1 MNTKF
6 EEKPDTNLQFDTVIK
21 KVRELFVKK
30 NSDYGST
37 TWLMMRTKTLTDQL
51 FIKAQRIRTIS
62 EGTQKVK
69 DTTEDELIGIINYSV
84 MGLIKIHHS
93 DINIKTKSEVI
104 FVTYDEEIQKTK
116 ELMFAK
122 NHDYGEAWREMRIES
137 ICDLILIKIL
147 RTKMIEDNGGKTIAS
162 EGVDANYRD
171 MINYAIFALILMEEK
186 KI

>member
-21 KVRELFVKK
+21 KVRELFVKRIVIM
-30 NSDYGST
+30 DLT

-104 FVTYDEEIQKTK
+104 FVTYDEEIQKQ
-116 ELMFAK
+116 K
-122 NHDYGEAWREMRIES
+122 NSCLLKIMITVKHGEMRIES

-171 MINYAIFALILMEEK
+171 MINYAILH
-186 KI
+186 

>member
-1 MNTKF
+1 MKTRS
-6 EEKPDTNLQFDTVIK
+6 EEKPDTNLQFDTIIK

-37 TWLMMRTKTLTDQL
+37 TWLILRTMALTDQL
-51 FIKAQRIRTIS
+51 FIKAKRIRTIS

-69 DTTEDELIGIINYSV
+69 DTIEDELIGIINYSV
-84 MGLIKIHHS
+84 MGLIKIHHP
-93 DINIKTKSEVI
+93 DIDTNTKAEVI
-104 FVTYDEEIQKTK
+104 FVAYDEEIQKTK

-122 NHDYGEAWREMRIES
+122 NHDYGEAWRDMRVVS
-137 ICDLILIKIL
+137 ICDLILTKVL

-186 KI
+186 EI